1 MRKVVRNEE
10 QIMLVLIGICIG
22 IIIGMFLKTA
32 IDVFFVVENLP

>member
-32 IDVFFVVENLP
+32 IDVFFVVENNK